1 MRKQTFKKRSSEKED
16 SMIRRTFSL
25 MAGGALLAAL
35 LLGSAPASAQAKK
48 VVVAIPGIPPIF
60 SVTIAFVAEKQGFF
74 KKHGATVE
82 IRPFDNGTA
91 AARAVVAGDIDM
103 AWSPTPPVI
112 NQISNADVPLVAV
125 YGMPNPDWIVGTTE
139 TGKTCKDLVGQ
150 DVGVDSIG
158 GARSVALRSMLTGCP
173 GVKIEDTKQV
183 ALGSSSGPALIAG
196 RLQYAVLHLDD
207 LAEIEAQGK
216 KLNILLAQKQTNPT
230 SHYLML
236 VVRKE
241 NLKTNRDAIVRTLAG
256 MIEAA
261 HFMQDP
267 KNADAVAE
275 AASVTGHN
283 QEVNKAA
290 LKAFLGIDFLAA
302 KDDGLPRNKL
312 EATAALMKKIG
323 SINPDKQ
330 PVTYENLVDG
340 SIWNDA
346 NAMVK

>member
-1 MRKQTFKKRSSEKED
+1 M
-16 SMIRRTFSL
+16 MRRTFTL
-25 MAGGALLAAL
+25 IGGAALLAAL
-35 LLGSAPASAQAKK
+35 LMGANPAAAQGKK

-74 KKHGATVE
+74 KKHGADVE

-91 AARAVVAGDIDM
+91 AARAVVAGDIDL

-112 NQISNADVPLVAV
+112 NQISNADVPLVAL
-125 YGMPNPDWIVGTTE
+125 YGMPNPDWVIGTTE
-139 TGKTCKDLVGQ
+139 DGKTCKDLVGQ

-183 ALGSSSGPALIAG
+183 ALGSSAGPAMIAG
-196 RLQYAVLHLDD
+196 RLHYAVLHLDD

-236 VVRKE
+236 VVRKD
-241 NLKTNRDAIVRTLAG
+241 NLKNNRDAIVRTLAG

-275 AASVTGHN
+275 IASVTGHN
-283 QEVNKAA
+283 AAVNKAA
-290 LKAFLGIDFLAA
+290 LKAFLGIDFWAA

-312 EATAALMKKIG
+312 EATAKLMKKIG
-323 SINPDKQ
+323 AIKPDKE
-330 PVTYENLVDG
+330 PVTYENLVDT
-340 SIWNDA
+340 SVWKDA